1 MKTMVKKMMIA
12 KDQLGHIVAE
22 RDIMVD
28 SNNSYLVTLYYA
40 FQVYVSTFFL
50 LNEVYKF
57 DKCAPKLNFR
67 MQIYCI

>member
-28 SNNSYLVTLYYA
+28 SNNRYLVTLYYA
-40 FQVYVSTFFL
+40 FQVSDIHILWNEYSHKSTYFQDGFI
-50 LNEVYKF
+50 N
-57 DKCAPKLNFR
+57 
-67 MQIYCI
+67 